1 MAFTRL
7 LLVSAALAGS
17 ALWAPSAQALTSFQ
31 TSSSSAFSLTGNS
44 SSTATL
50 SFSRFTPSKLSNE
63 KANVVLLGYDYVLTN
78 VKASGSIGLFNNSA
92 NTVNG
97 PFNAQVAL
105 GFDRLDSNGV
115 VGVAALPAI
124 AVGSI
129 APFSAA
135 TLPLTGSAASLVAPD
150 PFLLLTSPADYTA
163 PPATPLPSLTGYS
176 ASWNYISPPGPFTN
190 FLDATAS
197 GRVAVRWH
205 YSYDYMPVPAPLP
218 FVGAGIGFAWSRSL
232 RRRIRRLA

>member
-44 SSTATL
+44 PSTATL
-50 SFSRFTPSKLSNE
+50 SFSRFNPSKLSNE

-78 VKASGSIGLFNNSA
+78 VNASGALGLFNSTG

-97 PFNAQVAL
+97 PFNTQVVL
-105 GFDRLDSNGV
+105 GFDRLDSSGTLAFNPL
-115 VGVAALPAI
+115 AAT

-129 APFSAA
+129 PPNSSV
-135 TLPLTGSAASLVAPD
+135 LPLTGSAASLVAPD
-150 PFLLLTSPADYTA
+150 PFLTLSSPANYTA

-176 ASWNYISPPGPFTN
+176 ASWSYISPPVPFTSFN
-190 FLDATAS
+190 DAVAS